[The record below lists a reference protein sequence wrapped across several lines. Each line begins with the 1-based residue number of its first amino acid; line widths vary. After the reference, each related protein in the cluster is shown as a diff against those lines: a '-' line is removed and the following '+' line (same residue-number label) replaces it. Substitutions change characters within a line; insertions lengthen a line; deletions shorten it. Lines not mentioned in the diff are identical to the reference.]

1 MVRCRGYRSRRHLHD
16 DERQAGEFLVR
27 GPPGRGRREGPGLS
41 QPLDAHPGT
50 PRAIR
55 HRSPWP
61 HAQGNWRAGRK
72 QLRIGDRPVVSID
85 DVERLL
91 VQFVSYL
98 SGEHRIVE
106 GPHGLLQSVVTK
118 DVEYR
123 VVRSGRCECVLE
135 AALVANGA
143 RHWARRRLYGQEVFS
158 EQCGPAGLCCFMRLG
173 VRGEVVRIDL
183 TYQSKL
189 RMPATGQAIHEI
201 TRLVGLRL
209 EEVLL
214 QQRFQCSASPSDKRR
229 VVHGG
234 GIGFIDS

>member
-61 HAQGNWRAGRK
+61 HAQVRP
-72 QLRIGDRPVVSID
+72 LRHP
-85 DVERLL
+85 
-91 VQFVSYL
+91 